1 MRQNDIQTENERE
14 RCGLG
19 KQLKEAEHKPSN
31 CVGGTEPGRQDSVA
45 ANSRTLVSAKAAMS
59 QLHLLHIYM

>member
-31 CVGGTEPGRQDSVA
+31 CVGSTEPAGRTV
-45 ANSRTLVSAKAAMS
+45 
-59 QLHLLHIYM
+59 LLQTAGL